1 MNTTEL
7 QQICPFYDV
16 YFGLVLLTKYE
27 RNPTRRAAPPPPPPV
42 NSTRRRRRSG
52 AEPIHPVRRRRPENI
67 GVWLYSKRIGVTS
80 LTFHG
85 HVTSSVS

>member
-27 RNPTRRAAPPPPPPV
+27 RNPTRRAAPPPPV
-42 NSTRRRRRSG
+42 NSTHRRRRTYTHGSQLPTRQHRRG
-52 AEPIHPVRRRRPENI
+52 ALDDPTNSV
-67 GVWLYSKRIGVTS
+67 KS
-80 LTFHG
+80 LKEG
-85 HVTSSVS
+85 G